1 MSFPAEPRRLPVSSG
16 PHAIGTARYHW
27 IDRSRVELFT
37 DDGAPRELIVQ
48 LWYPAVADGDEATA
62 SYVDDGR
69 MLRPLARL
77 MGLPERSFDELDRV
91 RTHAIPGAAV
101 ADAEARYPVV
111 VFSHGR
117 CGYRQH
123 NTVQVE
129 ELVSQGFA
137 VATIDHPH
145 AATGVVFPDGHRVLF
160 DHRLLPPWP
169 WDTLPGH
176 DGEVQRAAL
185 SFLAADVAFVLD
197 QLAALEAG
205 EPGDPLAGR
214 LDVERVGALGVS
226 LGSMVLTDRA
236 RVDRRIRAI
245 LSMDAP
251 MPPAVVADGLRVP
264 AMWLSRDAETMERE
278 GWSERD
284 ILTTQR
290 SMRAVF
296 DGLAADGY
304 LVLVSGMY
312 HPDFSDGRL
321 LSALLPER
329 GLTGPIEGVRAQAIL
344 NAYSVAFFDRHLRN
358 GQAPLLNGQAA
369 HFPEVRFERHE
380 FRQPV
385 GTAPG

>member
-1 MSFPAEPRRLPVSSG
+1 M
-16 PHAIGTARYHW
+16 
-27 IDRSRVELFT
+27 
-37 DDGAPRELIVQ
+37 VQ
-48 LWYPAVADGDEATA
+48 LWYPATAGGEEGTA

-101 ADAEARYPVV
+101 ADAETRYPVV

-129 ELVSQGFA
+129 ELVSHGFA
-137 VATIDHPH
+137 VATIDHPY

-160 DHRLLPPWP
+160 DDRLLPPWP
-169 WDTLPGH
+169 WETLPGD

-185 SFLAADVAFVLD
+185 SFLAADVGFVLD
-197 QLAALEAG
+197 QLAAVDAG
-205 EPGDPLAGR
+205 ESGGPLAGR
-214 LDVERVGALGVS
+214 LDLTRVGALGVS
-226 LGSMVLTDRA
+226 LGAMVLTERA
-236 RVDRRIRAI
+236 RLDRRIRSI
-245 LSMDAP
+245 VSMDAP
-251 MPPAVVADGLRVP
+251 MPATVVADGLQVP

-278 GWSERD
+278 GWSQRD
-284 ILTTQR
+284 VVTTQR
-290 SMRAVF
+290 TMHAVF

-304 LVLVSGMY
+304 LVLVPGMF

-321 LSALLPER
+321 LSPLLPER
-329 GLTGPIEGVRAQAIL
+329 GLTGPIDGARARTIL

-358 GQAPLLNGQAA
+358 RHSPLLDGPAA
-369 HFPEVRFERHE
+369 AFPDVRLERHTS
-380 FRQPV
+380 RRPV
-385 GTAPG
+385 GMVPG